1 MFEEERR
8 EVVMVLVFINE
19 VLTIII
25 NVSWFLV
32 LMWVK

>member
-25 NVSWFLV
+25 NVFMVGLSF
-32 LMWVK
+32 